1 MDAQARRAEEALEI
15 EAAMGGALEEVEH
28 PLAGVVRDL
37 RARNAQLE
45 VELKATRSIT
55 AELTAERDSLRCR
68 LGEARRPVDDARA
81 AQLEVELKAARSIT
95 AELIEEGDN
104 LRKRIGEAR
113 KQVDGARAEAATTIR
128 RLERELVVARGAA
141 ARASAPA
148 TARVERHELSEAK
161 RELAEARRTQE
172 RLAGELTQARL
183 MVEALTA
190 AQDLNDLLSGGSARL
205 VALKAKLS
213 PGFIDSMH
221 PVAVAA
227 RVMASG
233 IAPMP
238 PGKERLAAVAALYGL
253 LSSFLAG

>member
-1 MDAQARRAEEALEI
+1 MDAQARRAEEALEV

-55 AELTAERDSLRCR
+55 AELID
-68 LGEARRPVDDARA
+68 
-81 AQLEVELKAARSIT
+81 
-95 AELIEEGDN
+95 EGDS
-104 LRKRIGEAR
+104 LRKRISEAR
-113 KQVDGARAEAATTIR
+113 RQVDGARTEAASTIR
-128 RLERELVVARGAA
+128 RLERELVAARGAM

-148 TARVERHELSEAK
+148 VARMERHELSD
-161 RELAEARRTQE
+161 ARRAQE
-172 RLAGELTQARL
+172 RLTGELAQVRL
-183 MVEALTA
+183 MLEAVTA
-190 AQDLNDLLSGGSARL
+190 AKDLADLLSNGSARM
-205 VALKAKLS
+205 VALKAKLP

-221 PVAVAA
+221 PVAISA
-227 RVMASG
+227 RVLASG

-238 PGKERLAAVAALYGL
+238 PSKERMAATSALYGM

>member
-55 AELTAERDSLRCR
+55 AELID
-68 LGEARRPVDDARA
+68 
-81 AQLEVELKAARSIT
+81 
-95 AELIEEGDN
+95 EGDS
-104 LRKRIGEAR
+104 LRKRISEAR
-113 KQVDGARAEAATTIR
+113 RQVDGARTEAASTIR
-128 RLERELVVARGAA
+128 RLERELVAARGAMA
-141 ARASAPA
+141 RGAMARASAPA
-148 TARVERHELSEAK
+148 VARMERHELSD
-161 RELAEARRTQE
+161 ARRAQE
-172 RLAGELTQARL
+172 RLTGELAQVRL
-183 MVEALTA
+183 MLEAVTSA
-190 AQDLNDLLSGGSARL
+190 KDLADLLANGSARM
-205 VALKAKLS
+205 VALKAKLP

-221 PVAVAA
+221 PVAISA
-227 RVMASG
+227 RVLASG

-238 PGKERLAAVAALYGL
+238 PSKERMAATSALYGM

>member
-1 MDAQARRAEEALEI
+1 MDAQARRAEEALEV

-28 PLAGVVRDL
+28 PLASVVRDL

-55 AELTAERDSLRCR
+55 AEL
-68 LGEARRPVDDARA
+68 
-81 AQLEVELKAARSIT
+81 
-95 AELIEEGDN
+95 IEEGDS
-104 LRKRIGEAR
+104 LRKRISEAR
-113 KQVDGARAEAATTIR
+113 KQVDGARAEVASTIR
-128 RLERELVVARGAA
+128 RLERELVVARGAI

-161 RELAEARRTQE
+161 RELVEARRAKE
-172 RLAGELTQARL
+172 RLSGELAQMRL
-183 MVEALTA
+183 MVEAVTS
-190 AQDLNDLLSGGSARL
+190 AQDLSDLLSGGSARL
-205 VALKAKLS
+205 VALKAKLP

-227 RVMASG
+227 RVLAAG

-238 PGKERLAAVAALYGL
+238 PSKERMAATGALYGM